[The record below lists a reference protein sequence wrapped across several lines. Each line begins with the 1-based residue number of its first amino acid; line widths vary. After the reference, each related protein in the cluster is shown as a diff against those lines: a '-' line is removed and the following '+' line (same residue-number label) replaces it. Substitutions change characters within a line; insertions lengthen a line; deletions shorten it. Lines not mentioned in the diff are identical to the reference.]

1 MPMNGE
7 RQPKR
12 EPHDRTAMLRAHPFF
27 KGLTPSIV
35 DELAPRA
42 VTRALRRGAVLFRKG
57 DQGSS
62 FYLLISGA
70 VRIDA
75 PSESGRGAI
84 LNLITPGEIF
94 GEIAALDGSVRTA
107 DAVAVEPSELMVIDK
122 REFIPVLRKYPE
134 LAVRF
139 IEILCGR
146 IRRTSEQVEDIVF
159 LDLGGRLAKVL
170 LFLHQKAAADPSQA
184 KVRITQREISQIVGA
199 SRESTNKQLR
209 QWERKKL
216 LQIERGAVIV
226 LRPEALAD
234 CIASE

>member
-1 MPMNGE
+1 
-7 RQPKR
+7 
-12 EPHDRTAMLRAHPFF
+12 
-27 KGLTPSIV
+27 
-35 DELAPRA
+35 
-42 VTRALRRGAVLFRKG
+42 
-57 DQGSS
+57 
-62 FYLLISGA
+62 
-70 VRIDA
+70 
-75 PSESGRGAI
+75 
-84 LNLITPGEIF
+84 
-94 GEIAALDGSVRTA
+94 
-107 DAVAVEPSELMVIDK
+107 
-122 REFIPVLRKYPE
+122 
-134 LAVRF
+134 
-139 IEILCGR
+139 
-146 IRRTSEQVEDIVF
+146 VEDIVF